1 MLHNYACI
9 IFTCIFCVG
18 LCIKVKLFI
27 SVNMAS
33 SGKILLALVL
43 LQVALV
49 LTKPYDS
56 LYDELFPSYRDMRDE
71 YFHRREGISNKI
83 LLFFRSICDISQ
95 KVTRFVL
102 MLIYQFYYWVTLV
115 FFCHLVILRPQHRRL
130 PRDFLIF
137 WRRNFSITIKFQL
150 YR

>member
-49 LTKPYDS
+49 LAKPYDS

-71 YFHRREGISNKI
+71 YFHRREGISNNI
-83 LLFFRSICDISQ
+83 LLFFRSICDIS
-95 KVTRFVL
+95 
-102 MLIYQFYYWVTLV
+102 LIHQFNRKT
-115 FFCHLVILRPQHRRL
+115 
-130 PRDFLIF
+130 
-137 WRRNFSITIKFQL
+137 
-150 YR
+150 

>member
-49 LTKPYDS
+49 LAKPYDS

-83 LLFFRSICDISQ
+83 LLFFRSICDIS
-95 KVTRFVL
+95 
-102 MLIYQFYYWVTLV
+102 LI
-115 FFCHLVILRPQHRRL
+115 H
-130 PRDFLIF
+130 
-137 WRRNFSITIKFQL
+137 QL
-150 YR
+150 NRKK